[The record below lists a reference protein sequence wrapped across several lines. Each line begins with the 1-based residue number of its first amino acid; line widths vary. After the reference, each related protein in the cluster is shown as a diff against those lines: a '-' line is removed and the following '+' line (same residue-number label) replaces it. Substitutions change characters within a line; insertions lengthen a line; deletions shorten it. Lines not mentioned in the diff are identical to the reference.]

1 MLVALGIGGGIAAYK
16 ACEIVRGLDKA
27 GLEVQVLMT
36 ESATEFVTPLTLQT
50 LSRHRVLV
58 GTFDR
63 DEEQT
68 IRHIE
73 LTRKI
78 SALVVAQKEVAA
90 GLIGVIDPDAD
101 LPDDEAEEE

>member
-50 LSRHRVLV
+50 LSRR
-58 GTFDR
+58 
-63 DEEQT
+63 
-68 IRHIE
+68 
-73 LTRKI
+73 
-78 SALVVAQKEVAA
+78 
-90 GLIGVIDPDAD
+90 
-101 LPDDEAEEE
+101 